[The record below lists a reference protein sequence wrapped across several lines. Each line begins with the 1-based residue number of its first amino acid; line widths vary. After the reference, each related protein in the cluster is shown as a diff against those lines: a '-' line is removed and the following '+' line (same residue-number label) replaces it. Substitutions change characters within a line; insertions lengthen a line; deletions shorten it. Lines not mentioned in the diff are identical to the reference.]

1 MLRESSPF
9 MYIHL
14 RSLADFGTPLEAA
27 FLPQILI
34 MARCMLYELKASH
47 GERYTTD
54 EQILGS
60 DLQRRR
66 RRPTRR
72 CRDGVRKKFTKAL
85 LYKLRQGSI
94 TARFMLPCM
103 NHDVRS
109 CLINDVIIRCAAE
122 KRLFPAGMVV
132 ND

>member
-1 MLRESSPF
+1 

-14 RSLADFGTPLEAA
+14 RSLADFGTPLGAA

-60 DLQRRR
+60 DLQRRHGGPRGVAAMESGKSLQKHFCISFAKEALR
-66 RRPTRR
+66 R
-72 CRDGVRKKFTKAL
+72 D
-85 LYKLRQGSI
+85 
-94 TARFMLPCM
+94 
-103 NHDVRS
+103 S
-109 CLINDVIIRCAAE
+109 CY
-122 KRLFPAGMVV
+122 PA
-132 ND
+132 